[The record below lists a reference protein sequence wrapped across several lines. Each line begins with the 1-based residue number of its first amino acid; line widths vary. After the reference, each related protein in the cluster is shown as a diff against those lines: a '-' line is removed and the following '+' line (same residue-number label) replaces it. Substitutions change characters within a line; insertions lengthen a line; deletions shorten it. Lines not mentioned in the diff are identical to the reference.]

1 MSFYS
6 SSCQLFTVGE
16 ALLKLGEGL
25 KSISTLQIAVMTNI
39 DQNFIEDAPV
49 VLNFHVDAKK
59 AQLTQKEIE
68 GYNLAKQMQ
77 HCKLMNRLFKSM
89 YHYYAEGYTLTYHL
103 KEALQKVVERGKTN
117 SDSIKEYGRELRKQ
131 RKEGLY
137 AIIINTTSTSSTSTS
152 TGSGESIQSL
162 ERDSNFM
169 CSYQYIHHNQTSS
182 SNDHQQQIPNAYS
195 SSSSLSSLKSS
206 SSSTNSNNHSF
217 NNGKSTATTGSSNNN
232 NGFKPKQAP
241 PVPNKSW
248 YQQNEVMDRSSE
260 SNNSNSSSSA
270 ATTSQTSSL
279 ASPSINEPP
288 QLPVFDLK
296 QRKVN
301 SLLVDKPQGRVENSD
316 PYHSTNEV
324 EYNTPPSQQKP
335 YQQPKQFSNA
345 PPVLSQPQ
353 TKQTTFE
360 KPQQQPSVVTTL
372 ILNSQLQE
380 TSQFTQNDERHN
392 YEEEENEQEC
402 TSASRTLPN
411 SQFSSPHGNEDY
423 EEEPPIVEEESY
435 QHIQKPAKASPST
448 PNISASKPVIQSHS
462 QRKDYVQSPQE
473 YEEENVIAHHA
484 SMCPD
489 KANPKNNA
497 SVSCKL
503 PVPQSRNFQQ
513 STSRQRSVHVSSIT
527 PQHEYSQETQPS
539 SDAIHFSH
547 IDKPCK
553 VSPPTPSTNS
563 NSWQNP
569 LKVPQTNSLKKAPIY
584 SESQFRNNNI
594 TNHREHEEESHHP
607 ATNVVTKRPL
617 PPSQFSKGS
626 STAASSTTSSFH
638 EIQQASKPQTSVQ
651 PFQKPQSSSISRK
664 PASFTTDESH
674 INNQRQEVMPYAK
687 SNFSVG
693 DGVNKVVGNSSPQVM
708 QLAQMISQSGIFAS
722 KPPPQI
728 NNNSTIQN
736 SSRPVRTDDTESND
750 GSHSNNCSAYT
761 QQQPSF
767 SRSEEKLLLFL
778 LKNIEI
784 IHKGLILFL
793 YLSIDMTI
801 GVISRDQ

>member
-1 MSFYS
+1 MSTLYS
-6 SSCQLFTVGE
+6 WRSFIKVR
-16 ALLKLGEGL
+16 EGL
-25 KSISTLQIAVMTNI
+25 KSASTLQIAVMTNI

-162 ERDSNFM
+162 ERDSNF
-169 CSYQYIHHNQTSS
+169 I
-182 SNDHQQQIPNAYS
+182 
-195 SSSSLSSLKSS
+195 
-206 SSSTNSNNHSF
+206 
-217 NNGKSTATTGSSNNN
+217 TATTGSSNNN

-301 SLLVDKPQGRVENSD
+301 SRLVDKPQGRVENSD

-411 SQFSSPHGNEDY
+411 SHFSSPHGNEDY

-473 YEEENVIAHHA
+473 YEEENVVAHHA

-489 KANPKNNA
+489 KANPKTMH
-497 SVSCKL
+497 
-503 PVPQSRNFQQ
+503 QF
-513 STSRQRSVHVSSIT
+513 HVNH
-527 PQHEYSQETQPS
+527 QCLSQEIFNNP
-539 SDAIHFSH
+539 HL
-547 IDKPCK
+547 DKEVCIRH
-553 VSPPTPSTNS
+553 
-563 NSWQNP
+563 QN
-569 LKVPQTNSLKKAPIY
+569 LKLQYNLS
-584 SESQFRNNNI
+584 
-594 TNHREHEEESHHP
+594 
-607 ATNVVTKRPL
+607 
-617 PPSQFSKGS
+617 
-626 STAASSTTSSFH
+626 
-638 EIQQASKPQTSVQ
+638 
-651 PFQKPQSSSISRK
+651 KPQSSSISRK

-674 INNQRQEVMPYAK
+674 INNQRQEAMPHAK

-722 KPPPQI
+722 KPPPQ
-728 NNNSTIQN
+728 
-736 SSRPVRTDDTESND
+736 
-750 GSHSNNCSAYT
+750 T
-761 QQQPSF
+761 QQQQHYPKLF
-767 SRSEEKLLLFL
+767 SAST
-778 LKNIEI
+778 N
-784 IHKGLILFL
+784 
-793 YLSIDMTI
+793 
-801 GVISRDQ
+801 